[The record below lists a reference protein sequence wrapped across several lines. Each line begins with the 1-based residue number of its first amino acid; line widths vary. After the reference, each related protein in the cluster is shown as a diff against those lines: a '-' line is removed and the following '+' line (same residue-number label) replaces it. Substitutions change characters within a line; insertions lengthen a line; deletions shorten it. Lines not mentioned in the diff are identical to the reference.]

1 MLYSI
6 GENDIVKQVIFKL
19 GNMKAT
25 NYVLPFAFG
34 LAGGLIA
41 FVGGNLLVDRNE
53 VPVVQHDIVGP
64 GVSRPVVQ
72 TTNPAQPL
80 AAGGSVDLRE
90 AAKKTVPAVVNVTP
104 VQMGRVYYGSPLD
117 FWFGG
122 RNGRIRE
129 EPLDMGI
136 GSGVIITKDGYIIT
150 NNHVVAQSDKVMVT
164 LNDKRKFEAKLI
176 GTDPDTDI
184 ALLKI
189 DATGLQPIEYGNSD
203 DVVLGEWVL
212 AVGNP
217 YNLTSTVTAGI
228 ISAKARGLGNKMNLE
243 SFLQTDA
250 AVNPGNS
257 GGALVNAKGEL
268 IGINTA
274 IQSPTGSYSGYSFA
288 VPVNVARKVVSDL
301 KEFGKVQRAVL
312 GVSMRELTPE
322 LAKKIGLKETSGIYV
337 AEVISGGAASKA
349 GLKSGDVIIQI
360 NGYDVVTAP
369 QLQEQLAK
377 YAPGDIVKVSFSR
390 DGKMREVDI
399 TLQNVFGDVTVS
411 TESGILGAQVESLTK
426 DEQYRYRLT
435 KGVKIVMLK
444 NGKFKEAGLTEGYII
459 VKINNTVVYNAEDL
473 ERAIKSAGDEGVFVT
488 AVSPR
493 GRVEYFAFSLLN

>member
-1 MLYSI
+1 MKI
-6 GENDIVKQVIFKL
+6 TKL
-19 GNMKAT
+19 I
-25 NYVLPFAFG
+25 LPLLLG

-41 FVGGNLLVDRNE
+41 FAIADGWRTGTKQPAL
-53 VPVVQHDIVGP
+53 QHGIVGP
-64 GVSRPVVQ
+64 GMTRPVVH
-72 TTNPAQPL
+72 NPQDQGSIGGA
-80 AAGGSVDLRE
+80 GSVDLRE

-104 VQMGRVYYGSPLD
+104 VQMGRVYYGNPLD

-122 RNGRIRE
+122 GRGQIRE
-129 EPLDMGI
+129 EPRDMGV
-136 GSGVIITKDGYIIT
+136 GSGVIITDDGYIIT

-164 LNDKRKFEAKLI
+164 LNDKRKFEAKVI

-228 ISAKARGLGNKMNLE
+228 ISAKARGLGGKMNLE

-301 KEFGKVQRAVL
+301 REFGKVQRAVL
-312 GVSMRELTPE
+312 GIRMGELTPE
-322 LAKKIGLKETSGIYV
+322 NAKQMGLKESSGIYV
-337 AEVISGGAASKA
+337 GEVIGGGSAAKA
-349 GLKSGDVIIQI
+349 GLKTGDVIQKI
-360 NGYDVVTAP
+360 NGYEVITVP

-377 YAPGDIVKVSFSR
+377 YTPGNTVQVTLSR
-390 DGKMREVDI
+390 DGKEKVIDV
-399 TLQNVFGDVTVS
+399 TLQSTYGDVAVNS
-411 TESGILGAQVESLTK
+411 DSGILGAEVAPLTK
-426 DEQYRYRLT
+426 DEQYRYRLN
-435 KGVKIVMLK
+435 KGVKILGLK
-444 NGKFKEAGLTEGYII
+444 NGKFKSAGLSEGYII
-459 VKINNTVVYNAEDL
+459 VKINDTVIYNSEDL
-473 ERAIKSAGDEGVFVT
+473 ERAIKSAGDEGDFVT

>member
-1 MLYSI
+1 MKI
-6 GENDIVKQVIFKL
+6 TKIIFP
-19 GNMKAT
+19 M
-25 NYVLPFAFG
+25 VLG
-34 LAGGLIA
+34 LAGGLMAVFIA
-41 FVGGNLLVDRNE
+41 DGFKSEKNLPALRHE
-53 VPVVQHDIVGP
+53 VVGP
-64 GVSRPVVQ
+64 ALTRPVVH
-72 TTNPAQPL
+72 QPQDQGL
-80 AAGGSVDLRE
+80 IGSVGSVDLRE

-104 VQMGRVYYGSPLD
+104 VQMGRVYYGNPLD

-122 RNGRIRE
+122 GRTQVRE
-129 EPLDMGI
+129 EPIDMGI
-136 GSGVIITKDGYIIT
+136 GSGVIITSDGYIIT
-150 NNHVVAQSDKVMVT
+150 NNHVVAKSDKVMVT

-189 DATGLQPIEYGNSD
+189 EADDLQPIEYGNSD

-228 ISAKARGLGNKMNLE
+228 ISAKARGLGGKMSLE

-312 GVSMRELTPE
+312 GIRMNELNPE
-322 LAKKIGLKETSGIYV
+322 AAQKMKLKETSGIYV
-337 AEVISGGAASKA
+337 GEAIKGGAADKA
-349 GLKSGDVIIQI
+349 GIKEGDVIRKI
-360 NGYDVVTAP
+360 NGYEVVTIP
-369 QLQEQLAK
+369 QLTEQLGQ
-377 YAPGDIVKVSFSR
+377 YTPGNTIQVTLSR
-390 DGKMREVDI
+390 DGKEKVVDVV
-399 TLQNVFGDVTVS
+399 LQSTFGGLTVDADA
-411 TESGILGAQVESLTK
+411 GILGAQVVPLTK
-426 DEQYRYRLT
+426 EDQYRYRLN
-435 KGVKIVMLK
+435 KGVKISELK
-444 NGKFKEAGLTEGYII
+444 NGKFKSAGLSAGYII
-459 VKINNTVVYNAEDL
+459 VKVNDTVIYNSEDL
-473 ERAIKSAGDEGVFVT
+473 ERAVRSAGSEGVFVT

-493 GRVEYFAFSLLN
+493 GRVEYFAFSLVN

>member
-1 MLYSI
+1 
-6 GENDIVKQVIFKL
+6 
-19 GNMKAT
+19 MKIT
-25 NYVLPFAFG
+25 KFVLPLIFG

-41 FVGGNLLVDRNE
+41 FVVVDGWKSE
-53 VPVVQHDIVGP
+53 TKQPALQHDIVGP
-64 GVSRPVVQ
+64 GMTRPVVH
-72 TTNPAQPL
+72 NPQEQAFNGS
-80 AAGGSVDLRE
+80 AGTVDLRE

-104 VQMGRVYYGSPLD
+104 VQMGRVYYGNPLD

-122 RNGRIRE
+122 GRGEIRE
-129 EPLDMGI
+129 EPRDMGI
-136 GSGVIITKDGYIIT
+136 GSGVIITEDGYIIT
-150 NNHVVAQSDKVMVT
+150 NNHVIAKSDKVMVT

-189 DATGLQPIEYGNSD
+189 DATDLQPIEYGNSD

-228 ISAKARGLGNKMNLE
+228 ISAKARGLGGKMNLE

-274 IQSPTGSYSGYSFA
+274 IQSPTGSYSGYAFA

-312 GVSMRELTPE
+312 GIRMGELTPE
-322 LAKKIGLKETSGIYV
+322 YAKQMGLKESSGIYV
-337 AEVISGGAASKA
+337 GQAISGGSAAKA
-349 GLKSGDVIIQI
+349 GLKEGDVIQKI
-360 NGYDVVTAP
+360 NGYDVTTVP

-377 YAPGDIVKVSFSR
+377 YTPGNTVQVTLSR
-390 DGKMREVDI
+390 DGKEKVIDV
-399 TLQNVFGDVTVS
+399 TLQNTYGDLSVS
-411 TESGILGAQVESLTK
+411 TETGILGAQVTPLTK
-426 DEQYRYRLT
+426 DEQYRYRLNR
-435 KGVKIVMLK
+435 GVKIKDLK
-444 NGKFKEAGLTEGYII
+444 NGKFKSAGLSEGYII
-459 VKINNTVVYNAEDL
+459 VKINNTPIYNGEDL

-488 AVSPR
+488 AVSPG